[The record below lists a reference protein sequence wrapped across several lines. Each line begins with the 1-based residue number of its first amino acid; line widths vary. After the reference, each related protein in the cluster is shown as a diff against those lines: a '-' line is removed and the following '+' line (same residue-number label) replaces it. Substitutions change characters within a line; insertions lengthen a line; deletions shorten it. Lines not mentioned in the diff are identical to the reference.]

1 MFKAIYT
8 AGERAKG
15 GGYWNFSNGER
26 ISLDSEGVLPGGSK
40 TTYLK
45 AHPVVIL
52 AAGPVLG
59 LLYEAFLPFIGIAM
73 RLKVAATK
81 VFGSTLERFA
91 AVTSFNWRPSESYLA
106 GKHTKSAKDKDKK
119 ATEQQTDNKE

>member
-1 MFKAIYT
+1 MFKAIYK

-15 GGYWNFSNGER
+15 GDYWNFSNGER
-26 ISLDSEGVLPGGSK
+26 VSLDNEGVLPGDST

-59 LLYEAFLPFIGIAM
+59 LLYAAFLPFIGIAM
-73 RLKVAATK
+73 LLKVAGAK
-81 VFGSTLERFA
+81 VLGITGERFA

-106 GKHTKSAKDKDKK
+106 GKHTRSAKDKDEK
-119 ATEQQTDNKE
+119 ATGQQTEKKE